1 MNELNELDELDEL
14 DEFNELNKK
23 TADQFSSYISR
34 GKDDL
39 DAVFKEMVILPL
51 MKNIEIGMDV
61 NRDKDKWDSFS
72 VPGAKYTEDL
82 SKILNEFYKDI
93 QDANAM
99 VLCTVDTK
107 NCPSSRIVLARDITS
122 KGIVFL

>member
-1 MNELNELDELDEL
+1 MKGYWKLYKLSE

-34 GKDDL
+34 GNDDL

-72 VPGAKYTEDL
+72 VPGAKYTEYL

-93 QDANAM
+93 YT
-99 VLCTVDTK
+99 LLK
-107 NCPSSRIVLARDITS
+107 NV
-122 KGIVFL
+122 